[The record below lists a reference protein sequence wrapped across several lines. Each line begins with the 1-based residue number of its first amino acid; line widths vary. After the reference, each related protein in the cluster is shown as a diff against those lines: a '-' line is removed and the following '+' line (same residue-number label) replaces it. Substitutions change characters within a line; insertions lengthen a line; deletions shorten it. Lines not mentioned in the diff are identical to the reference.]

1 MEKWIRLENES
12 DEELI
17 YRICS
22 AKEEIGTWDDV
33 ADILNNILGT
43 EYTSSKFRKQYQAFV
58 KMLEANE
65 SKFFDDD
72 GYLKEL
78 QLERQ
83 ELRKEKQKLS
93 DERVELARIIREEA
107 RKESYLDL
115 VRRVLLE
122 ESKPIE
128 LFETN
133 NCNYVHNENSLI
145 VHLTDIHAG
154 EEVNVYNNTFNQDVL
169 KRRFEDYT
177 NKIIEIAEL
186 HKSEDCYIIASEII
200 SGCIHNNLRLQ
211 NNMDMIESFKYVCD
225 LISAMLISI
234 HGYFNNIHVYVTEG
248 NHSRITPNKEDSLK
262 GENMDLLLNYYLKAR
277 LQNYDN
283 IYCHENDIGAVA
295 DDLVYEAVFAG
306 SVRHISEH
314 VAVSDDRIVE
324 VAKFNVYDNVIM
336 SAHGD
341 RDTPQ
346 NVVQN
351 FTMIF
356 GVKPDIVY
364 LGHRHTNGLSTVF
377 GSRVIESGS
386 FIGTNNYAQDIRK
399 VSKPEQTISVVDK
412 NGLVCL
418 YDVTL

>member
-133 NCNYVHNENSLI
+133 DCNYAHNENSLI

-234 HGYFNNIHVYVTEG
+234 HGYFNNVHVYVTEG
-248 NHSRITPNKEDSLK
+248 NHSRLTPNKEDSLK

-283 IYCHENDIGAVA
+283 IYCHEN
-295 DDLVYEAVFAG
+295 
-306 SVRHISEH
+306 
-314 VAVSDDRIVE
+314 DDRIVE

-356 GVKPDIVY
+356 GIKPDIVY

>member
-78 QLERQ
+78 QTERQ

-133 NCNYVHNENSLI
+133 DCNYAHNENSLI

-234 HGYFNNIHVYVTEG
+234 HGYFNNVHVYVTEG
-248 NHSRITPNKEDSLK
+248 NHSRLTPNKEDSLK

-283 IYCHENDIGAVA
+283 IYCHEN
-295 DDLVYEAVFAG
+295 
-306 SVRHISEH
+306 
-314 VAVSDDRIVE
+314 DDRIVE

-356 GVKPDIVY
+356 GIKPDIVY

>member
-1 MEKWIRLENES
+1 MEKCIRLENES

-78 QLERQ
+78 QTERQ

-128 LFETN
+128 LFKTN
-133 NCNYVHNENSLI
+133 DCNYVHNENSLI

-177 NKIIEIAEL
+177 NKIINIAEL

-234 HGYFNNIHVYVTEG
+234 HGYFNNVHVYVTEG
-248 NHSRITPNKEDSLK
+248 NHSRIMPNKEDSLK

-283 IYCHENDIGAVA
+283 IYCHEN
-295 DDLVYEAVFAG
+295 
-306 SVRHISEH
+306 
-314 VAVSDDRIVE
+314 DDRIVE

-356 GVKPDIVY
+356 GIKPDIVY

-399 VSKPEQTISVVDK
+399 ISKPEQTISVVDK

>member
-1 MEKWIRLENES
+1 MEKWTRLENET

-17 YRICS
+17 YRVCS

-33 ADILNNILGT
+33 ADILNMLLGT

-78 QLERQ
+78 QIERQ
-83 ELRKEKQKLS
+83 ELKKEKQKLS

-128 LFETN
+128 LFETSG
-133 NCNYVHNENSLI
+133 CTYAHNENSLV

-154 EEVNVYNNTFNQDVL
+154 EEVDVYNNTFNQDVL
-169 KRRFEDYT
+169 RERFEDYT
-177 NKIIEIAEL
+177 NKVINIAEL
-186 HKSEDCYIIASEII
+186 HRSEDCYIIIGEVC
-200 SGCIHNNLRLQ
+200 SGIIHNNLRLQ
-211 NNMDMIESFKYVCD
+211 NNMDMIESFKCVCD

-234 HGYFNNIHVYVTEG
+234 HGYFNNVHVYVTEG
-248 NHSRITPNKEDSLK
+248 NHSRLTANKEDSLK

-283 IYCHENDIGAVA
+283 IYCHDNDN
-295 DDLVYEAVFAG
+295 
-306 SVRHISEH
+306 
-314 VAVSDDRIVE
+314 RIVE

-399 VSKPEQTISVVDK
+399 VSKPEQTVSVIDK